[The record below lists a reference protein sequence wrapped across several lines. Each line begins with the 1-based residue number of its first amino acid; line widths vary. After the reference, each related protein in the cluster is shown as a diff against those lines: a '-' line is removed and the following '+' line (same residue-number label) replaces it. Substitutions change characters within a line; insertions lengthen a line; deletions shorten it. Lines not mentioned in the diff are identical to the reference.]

1 MSETTPLTNEMPND
15 AERLAKAVTEALTDS
30 MVERLTNTG
39 ANAMEV
45 VDKLNDEDTRDAL
58 MYAMDR
64 LTDLHR
70 VGALETLF
78 SLLELVHG
86 AKSAMTDSMVDRL
99 FVFVEHM
106 ATNLATEELATLA
119 HNARRAMEEAID
131 ETAEKPTSGGLMT
144 TIGMLSKPETQQALQ
159 LMLAFSSKLQSRAVA
174 LRGSPEIE
182 GN

>member
-1 MSETTPLTNEMPND
+1 MSETTPLPNELPSE
-15 AERLAKAVTEALTDS
+15 AERLARAVTEAMTDS
-30 MVERLTNTG
+30 MVERLTTTG
-39 ANAMEV
+39 ASAMEV
-45 VDKLNDEDTRDAL
+45 VDKLNDEDTREAL
-58 MYAMDR
+58 MYSMDR

-78 SLLELVHG
+78 SLLELIHG

-106 ATNLATEELATLA
+106 ATNLATEEIATLA

-131 ETAEKPTSGGLMT
+131 ETADKKTGGGIMS
-144 TIGMLSKPETQQALQ
+144 TIAMLGKPETQQALQ
-159 LMLAFSSKLQSRAVA
+159 LMLSFSAKLQSRAVA

>member
-1 MSETTPLTNEMPND
+1 MSETTPLSNEMPSD
-15 AERLAKAVTEALTDS
+15 VERLAKAVAEAMTDS
-30 MVERLTNTG
+30 MVERLTITG
-39 ANAMEV
+39 ANSLEV
-45 VDKLNDEDTRDAL
+45 VDKLNNEDTREAL
-58 MYAMDR
+58 MYCMDR
-64 LTDLHR
+64 VTDLHK

-131 ETAEKPTSGGLMT
+131 ETTDKPTSGGLMQ
-144 TIGMLSKPETQQALQ
+144 TIAMLRQPETQQALQ
-159 LMLAFSSKLQSRAVA
+159 LMLSFSSKLQKRAVA